1 MSVNVTWE
9 ILEMKRKTEDDKVCT
24 VFYRILGEK
33 DGRLAE
39 YNGIVSLVGE
49 KTVPYAEI
57 TQELAI
63 EWVKEA
69 LGKEKKWEMEQEA
82 ELLAQEETSEDDE
95 VPAITRQSVDYWT
108 PLAVADIEK
117 QVTLQL
123 EQVSSSTPG
132 VPW

>member
-9 ILEMKRKTEDDKVCT
+9 ILQMKRKTEDDKVCT

-33 DGRLAE
+33 DGQLAE
-39 YNGIVSLVGE
+39 YNGIVGLVGE
-49 KTVPYAEI
+49 NTVPYAEI

-69 LGKEKKWEMEQEA
+69 LGKEKKWEMDQEA
-82 ELLAQEETSEDDE
+82 ELLAQQEASEEGE
-95 VPAITRQSVDYWT
+95 VPTVTRQSVDYWT
-108 PLAVADIEK
+108 PFAVADIEK

-123 EQVSSSTPG
+123 ETVPSNPAG